1 MIDVNFVYE
10 LYWINASWFLLHIYC
25 ESVAGI
31 ITKPEDFDKYILK
44 SGDGAGYICEICSYT
59 QTQFG
64 VVKNHVE
71 SKHFPNSFDYNCPL
85 CDKVLT
91 TNNAFL
97 IHKRRYHQQ

>member
-1 MIDVNFVYE
+1 MVCKCV
-10 LYWINASWFLLHIYC
+10 IY
-25 ESVAGI
+25 VAGF

-44 SGDGAGYICEICSYT
+44 TDAGYTCEICAYS
-59 QTQFG
+59 QAQFG

-71 SKHFPNSFDYNCPL
+71 SKHFPNSFNYNCPL

-97 IHKRRYHQQ
+97 IHKRRYHHQ